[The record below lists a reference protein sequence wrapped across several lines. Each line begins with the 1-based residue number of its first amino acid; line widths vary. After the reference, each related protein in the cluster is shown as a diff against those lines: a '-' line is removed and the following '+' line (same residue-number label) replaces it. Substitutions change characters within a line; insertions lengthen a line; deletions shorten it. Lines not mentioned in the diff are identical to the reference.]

1 MEDYYIMMALKEAEK
16 AYRKNNVPVGAIIVR
31 NNRII
36 ARAHNRKEKTNV
48 ATHHAEILV
57 IEKACRKLKSWRLN
71 DCEMYVSLEPCLMC
85 VGAILES
92 RIKKVTYCVKRKKNV
107 FIDVEKIKNT
117 KFVYKRINND
127 AEKML
132 KSFFKNKR

>member
-92 RIKKVTYCVKRKKNV
+92 RIKKITYCVKRKKNV

>member
-31 NNRII
+31 NNGII
-36 ARAHNRKEKTNV
+36 ARAHNKKEKTNV